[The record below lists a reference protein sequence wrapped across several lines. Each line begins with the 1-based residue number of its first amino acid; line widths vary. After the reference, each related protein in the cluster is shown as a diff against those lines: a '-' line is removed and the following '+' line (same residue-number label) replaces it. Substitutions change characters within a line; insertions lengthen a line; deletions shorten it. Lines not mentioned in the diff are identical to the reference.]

1 MSTETLSFGLLGPEK
16 NAFKDG
22 NPTLKI
28 ITKWSIFWKQIYQV
42 FWLLTDVLRDGSP
55 CTNEYPKQ
63 QVSSKT
69 ARTAKR
75 IKKKKYLE

>member
-1 MSTETLSFGLLGPEK
+1 M
-16 NAFKDG
+16 
-22 NPTLKI
+22 
-28 ITKWSIFWKQIYQV
+28 

-69 ARTAKR
+69 AKIIKR
-75 IKKKKYLE
+75 LKNGAPGNSEQKK